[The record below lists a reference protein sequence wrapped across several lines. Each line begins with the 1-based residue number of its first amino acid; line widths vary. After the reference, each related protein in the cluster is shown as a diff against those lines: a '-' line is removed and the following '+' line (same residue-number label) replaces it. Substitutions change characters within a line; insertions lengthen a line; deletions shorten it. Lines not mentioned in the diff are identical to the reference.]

1 MKLAPPKNERELR
14 RIKNN
19 SRPPSPSRWAPTLVC
34 LFILLAMAGLLA
46 LSSAL
51 GATPEATPHEPML
64 YRVGSNAV
72 QVLAPVAP
80 FLPPPFNA
88 LVEGVLA
95 LGGALLA
102 FWASHIHRTVAEIK
116 NGAPTPRSAAF
127 RLQYPGTGLQHQQIP
142 TPAASSALLPPA
154 RSAPMP
160 WRHPEPPQPSAIGYR
175 LSAIS

>member
-1 MKLAPPKNERELR
+1 
-14 RIKNN
+14 
-19 SRPPSPSRWAPTLVC
+19 
-34 LFILLAMAGLLA
+34 MAGLLA

-102 FWASHIHRTVAEIK
+102 FWASHIHRTGAEIK
-116 NGAPTPRSAAF
+116 NGAPTPQERSLQAAAP
-127 RLQYPGTGLQHQQIP
+127 RDWTAA
-142 TPAASSALLPPA
+142 PADPNA
-154 RSAPMP
+154 R
-160 WRHPEPPQPSAIGYR
+160 RI
-175 LSAIS
+175 

>member
-1 MKLAPPKNERELR
+1 MNVTYTASKND
-14 RIKNN
+14 
-19 SRPPSPSRWAPTLVC
+19 SRPPSPSRWGQTLVC

-51 GATPEATPHEPML
+51 GATPEATQHEPAL
-64 YRVGSNAV
+64 YRIGSNAV

-116 NGAPTPRSAAF
+116 NGAPKP
-127 RLQYPGTGLQHQQIP
+127 
-142 TPAASSALLPPA
+142 PAAGQPP
-154 RSAPMP
+154 
-160 WRHPEPPQPSAIGYR
+160 PPT
-175 LSAIS
+175 